1 MAVKTVLNPLIVQN
15 SQKLSTVI
23 KLSYFIKMYQIQLQY
38 LFFEINWGQLENMFY
53 ALTVQFFLFH
63 LQQL

>member
-23 KLSYFIKMYQIQLQY
+23 KLSYFIKMYQIQLHY